1 MNRKN
6 KRINQ
11 FIWNNKLNERHFD
24 IDEQSKKETI
34 ESFNTAIGNFL
45 KNNPN
50 SVVEIG
56 VQSKPGI
63 KFQLNN
69 SDYITLGK
77 TGVFTY
83 STENIGWTIDNLYF
97 DKNTFTNLII
107 NDKTNNSYC
116 IVDIIYWEEEEV

>member
-1 MNRKN
+1 MDRKN

-34 ESFNTAIGNFL
+34 ESFNTAIKNFL

-69 SDYITLGK
+69 NDYITLGK
-77 TGVFTY
+77 TGIFTY
-83 STENIGWTIDNLYF
+83 STENIEWTIDNLYF